1 MRLLATLVLLLA
13 TGSSFA
19 QDVYERM
26 YRNLQ
31 KKVTVEFVDTKL
43 TDCIELVQALTN
55 VNIVVHPRIRVTN
68 PVVNLKVKDM
78 DAATL
83 IKWLTE
89 LTETHADLKDQAI
102 FISDKPDVAD
112 AEEDKNALAIRAAVA
127 GVQVDLPPP
136 GQPLTQQDIVKV
148 AMALFEKEN
157 VKPTDFPGPNLQ
169 IGEQPALN
177 PFGQ

>member
-1 MRLLATLVLLLA
+1 MRFLAALVLLLT

-19 QDVYERM
+19 EDLYERM

-31 KKVTVEFVDTKL
+31 KKVSAEFVDTKL
-43 TDCIELVQALTN
+43 SDCVELVQSLTG
-55 VNIVVHPRIRVTN
+55 VTIIIHPRVRVTN

-78 DAATL
+78 EAATL

-102 FISDKPDVAD
+102 FITDKPDEAG
-112 AEEDKNALAIRAAVA
+112 AEEEKNALAIRAAVA
-127 GVQVDLPPP
+127 GVQVDLPPA
-136 GQPLTQQDIVKV
+136 GQPLTHQDIVKV
-148 AMALFEKEN
+148 ALALWEKEN

-169 IGEQPALN
+169 IGEQPNAN

>member
-1 MRLLATLVLLLA
+1 MRLLAALVLVLA
-13 TGSSFA
+13 AGSSFA

-31 KKVTVEFVDTKL
+31 KKVTVDFVDTKL
-43 TDCIELVQALTN
+43 SDCVELVQALTN
-55 VNIVVHPRIRVTN
+55 VNIVVHPRVRVTN

-102 FISDKPDVAD
+102 FITDKPDVAD

-136 GQPLTQQDIVKV
+136 GQALTHQDIVKV
-148 AMALFEKEN
+148 AMALAEKEN
-157 VKPTDFPGPNLQ
+157 IKPTDFPGPNLQ
-169 IGEQPALN
+169 IGEQPSAN